1 MLRVGGKVVD
11 GVAGVHGRGVDGRES
26 GEDLMFGLEGR
37 PAAII
42 GLAVLDQELEH
53 IGGGLEGRVFEVL
66 ETLAED
72 GLDQPSG
79 GCSSAG
85 VASLLGDAIFLLLHI
100 RYMPA
105 DGFHFGEKPGDEGL
119 HQRVVSPELRGP
131 AEGVLGIVRHGVDLG
146 SRG

>member
-11 GVAGVHGRGVDGRES
+11 GVAGVHGRGVDGREG
-26 GEDLMFGLEGR
+26 GEDLVFGLEGR

-42 GLAVLDQELEH
+42 GLAVFDQELEH

-79 GCSSAG
+79 GFSSAG
-85 VASLLGDAIFLLLHI
+85 VAFLL
-100 RYMPA
+100 A
-105 DGFHFGEKPGDEGL
+105 DAFSYFCTFDTCPRTAFISGRNQETKGCINGW
-119 HQRVVSPELRGP
+119 
-131 AEGVLGIVRHGVDLG
+131 
-146 SRG
+146 